1 MKKILLV
8 FVLLAGQA
16 LHLLAQQDTTHQ
28 AIFLEETVI
37 SANRQAQSR
46 ATVSQQVAIIN
57 KAQIERQ
64 NAQTTAD
71 LLLNSGTAF
80 VQKSQQGGGSPV
92 LRGFEASRILLVIDG
107 IRMNNAIYRAGHL
120 QNIITVD
127 NSMLDRA
134 EILFGPAST
143 VYGTDAL
150 GGAIAFYTKN
160 PQLSMDK
167 RFLASGNAFIRLGT
181 VNEEKTVHADINLG
195 GRKWAGLTSFTYS
208 DFGDLR
214 MGKNVGFSSPFGL
227 RPYYAQRFGE
237 VDSLVKNDDPY
248 MQKFSGYQQYDVM
261 QKIVFQ
267 QNAGLRH
274 MLNVQYSNSSDI
286 PRYDRL
292 TDPKGKG
299 LNSAEWYYGPQ
310 ERLLAAY
317 HLTKDHAGWF
327 DGGLQTIISYQDI
340 QESRHNRNFGG
351 ANRTDRVEEVS
362 VIGFTANGTR
372 MMRRGSLRLGLDA
385 QFNDVTSTAKR
396 VNVST
401 LAESAQTT
409 RYPDGGSSMYN
420 MAAYATHDWQSSN
433 ESWAFSEGIRV
444 GYSSMNATF
453 VDTSITKFP
462 FSEVAQNSPL
472 VSGSLG
478 AVWKGNPDWRV
489 SFNLSSGFRMP
500 NVDDLAKVFDSQRG
514 KVIVPN
520 PDLGPE
526 QSYNAEINVMRN
538 LGKYLR
544 WENVVWATALQNAI
558 VTDVFQFNGKDS
570 IVYDG
575 TLSQVLANQNKREAR
590 LYGWSSNL
598 EADVYDNLALFGS
611 IAYTR
616 GRILEDEGTS
626 PLDHIPPMYGRVGAR
641 WHTPHAWVESFILFN
656 GRKKLEDYNLEGE
669 DNLQYA
675 PANGMPEWATLNLRG
690 GVNILS
696 NLKVQAGIDNIFDT
710 QYRAFAS
717 GINAPGRN
725 FWVTLRAGF

>member
-1 MKKILLV
+1 M

-16 LHLLAQQDTTHQ
+16 LHLLAQQDTTNQ
-28 AIFLEETVI
+28 AIFLNETVI

-57 KAQIERQ
+57 KAQITRQ

-71 LLLNSGTAF
+71 LILNSGTAF

-92 LRGFEASRILLVIDG
+92 LRGFEASRILLVVDG

-127 NSMLDRA
+127 NAMLDRA

-150 GGAIAFYTKN
+150 GGAIAFFTKN
-160 PQLSMDK
+160 PELAMDK
-167 RFLASGNAFIRLGT
+167 RFAANGNAFVRYGS

-227 RPYYAQRFGE
+227 RPYYAQRFGQ

-248 MQKFSGYQQYDVM
+248 VQKFTGYQQYDVM

-267 QNAGLRH
+267 QKAGLRH

-351 ANRTDRVEEVS
+351 ANRTDRVEDVS
-362 VIGFTANGTR
+362 VIGVTANGTR
-372 MMRRGSLRLGLDA
+372 MMGRGSLRLGLDA

-420 MAAYATHDWQSSN
+420 VAAYATHDWQSRN

-444 GYSSMNATF
+444 GYSSLSATF

-478 AVWKGNPDWRV
+478 AVWKGNPDWRLA
-489 SFNLSSGFRMP
+489 FNLSSGFRMP

-538 LGKYLR
+538 LGKYMR

-598 EADVYDNLALFGS
+598 DADVYDNLALFAS

-616 GRILEDEGTS
+616 GRILEDEGTR

-641 WHTPHAWVESFILFN
+641 WHTPRAWVESFILFN

-710 QYRAFAS
+710 QYRTFAS